1 MRLPRP
7 PRLRPVLA
15 GAALGLRAP
24 LRSRFV
30 FALLALL
37 GAAVL
42 LLPVQLKGDGTDAGA
57 LRMLLTWTLGTAVAL
72 LSVATLWAGCAAVSA
87 DIEGKRHVQAAVS
100 PARPFE
106 LWLGRWLG
114 LVALDA
120 ALLAAVL
127 VATFVQVRARGLGPD
142 ATAVR
147 TYLPPDPAAIEA
159 EARRVLD
166 YAIAVMPLD
175 KRPEPG
181 SDREAAMLESVRT
194 DLAGD
199 SFMPLEPG
207 QERRWR
213 FRLPWGDDRRLV
225 EGDRADFEFSFLSSY
240 GDQQGV
246 RGALRLL
253 SGDGRE
259 IVRREVT
266 TDDNGFFR
274 IPLDTDK
281 IMELLRNGGDVLEV
295 VFENTEGEGGAS
307 VLLRHD
313 RAARLSIPA
322 GGLKANLFRAGLA
335 ILAMLSLLAALGLSC
350 GCALSFPVAAFAATA
365 LCAMVAVSGSSA
377 FTDPDADA
385 GHGHSHGGPGAVVA
399 AIQPVARTVAHAI
412 GATTAPYDRTEALD
426 RLGDGVAVSAGAAW
440 RALALDGVA
449 LPLLLGLLGA
459 AALRRREL
467 P

>member
-7 PRLRPVLA
+7 PRLRPVFA
-15 GAALGLRAP
+15 CAALGLRAP

-147 TYLPPDPAAIEA
+147 AYLPPDPAAVEA

-166 YAIAVMPLD
+166 YAIAAMPPE

-181 SDREAAMLESVRT
+181 SDRDAAMLESVRT

-199 SFMPLEPG
+199 SFLPLEPG

-213 FRLPWGDDRRLV
+213 FALPWADGRRLV

-240 GDQQGV
+240 GGQQGV
-246 RGALRLL
+246 RGVLRLL
-253 SGDGRE
+253 AGDGRE
-259 IVRREVT
+259 LARRDVT

-274 IPLDTDK
+274 IPLDSDK
-281 IMELLRNGGDVLEV
+281 LMSALQGGDALEA

-307 VLLRHD
+307 ILLRHD
-313 RAARLSIPA
+313 RAARLSVPA

-335 ILAMLSLLAALGLSC
+335 ILALLSLLAALGLSC

-377 FTDPDADA
+377 FTDPDAVA
-385 GHGHSHGGPGAVVA
+385 GHGHSHGGPGALVA
-399 AIQPVARTVAHAI
+399 AIQPVARAVAHAI
-412 GATTAPYDRTEALD
+412 GATTAPYDRAEALD

-440 RALALDGVA
+440 HALALDGVA
-449 LPLLLGLLGA
+449 LPILLGLFGA

>member
-42 LLPVQLKGDGTDAGA
+42 LLPVQLKGDGTDAGE
-57 LRMLLTWTLGTAVAL
+57 LRMLLTWTLGTAVVL
-72 LSVATLWAGCAAVSA
+72 LSLSTLWAGCAAVSG
-87 DIEGKRHVQAAVS
+87 DVEGKRHAGAAVS
-100 PARPFE
+100 SARPFE
-106 LWLGRWLG
+106 LWFGRWLG

-120 ALLAAVL
+120 AVLALVLLAV
-127 VATFVQVRARGLGPD
+127 FVQVRARGLGPD

-147 TYLPPDPAAIEA
+147 SYLPADPDSSEA
-159 EARRVLD
+159 EARRMLG
-166 YAIAVMPLD
+166 YALATMPPD

-181 SDREAAMLESVRT
+181 SDREAAMLQSVRRQ
-194 DLAGD
+194 LADD
-199 SFMPLEPG
+199 SFLPLEPG

-213 FRLPWGDDRRLV
+213 FRLPWAGGKRRLL
-225 EGDRADFEFSFLSSY
+225 EGDHAELEFSFLSSY
-240 GDQQGV
+240 GEQQGV
-246 RGALRLL
+246 RGVLRLL
-253 SGDGRE
+253 AADGRE
-259 IVRREVT
+259 IVRRDVT
-266 TDDNGFFR
+266 NDDNGFFR
-274 IPLDTDK
+274 IRLDRNA
-281 IMELLRNGGDVLEV
+281 IMRTLNGGDILEA
-295 VFENTEGEGGAS
+295 VFENAEGESGAS
-307 VLLRHD
+307 VLLRHHGG
-313 RAARLSIPA
+313 ARLAIPA
-322 GGLKANLFRAGLA
+322 GGLKANLFRAGVA
-335 ILAMLSLLAALGLSC
+335 ILALLSLLAALGLSC

-365 LCAMVAVSGSSA
+365 LCAMVAVSSSSA
-377 FTDPDADA
+377 FSDPDAA
-385 GHGHSHGGPGAVVA
+385 AEHGHFHGGPGAVVA
-399 AIQPVARTVAHAI
+399 AIQPVASAVAGAI

-426 RLGDGVAVSAGAAW
+426 RLGDGVAVSAVAAW
-440 RALALDGVA
+440 RALALDGLA